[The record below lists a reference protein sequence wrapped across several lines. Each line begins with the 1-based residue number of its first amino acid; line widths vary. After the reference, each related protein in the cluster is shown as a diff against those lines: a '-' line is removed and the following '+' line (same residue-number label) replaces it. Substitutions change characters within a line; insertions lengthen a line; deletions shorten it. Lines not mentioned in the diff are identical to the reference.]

1 MFHTVRS
8 DPPAWRVQCCSSLPP
23 VPQIRS
29 VLTGCNPCS
38 SPPFARMSVRF
49 KYRSKHAVMRENTH
63 TPATLQNTSTKDG
76 EDSTMAK
83 TKTELYDELVDIE
96 TSLENHPLTSGK
108 IAEANIIIEQM
119 KEQGATPEEINEALI
134 QQGLPSLVEIGKST
148 LLQSFSL
155 WKLNHRKLKVE
166 AAIEKL
172 NRKEARRH

>member
-1 MFHTVRS
+1 
-8 DPPAWRVQCCSSLPP
+8 
-23 VPQIRS
+23 
-29 VLTGCNPCS
+29 
-38 SPPFARMSVRF
+38 
-49 KYRSKHAVMRENTH
+49 MRENAP
-63 TPATLQNTSTKDG
+63 TPATPQNTSTKDG

-108 IAEANIIIEQM
+108 IAEAGIIIEQM

-148 LLQSFSL
+148 LTQSFSL
-155 WKLNHRKLKVE
+155 WKLSHRKLKVE

-172 NRKEARRH
+172 NRKEARQR

>member
-1 MFHTVRS
+1 MN
-8 DPPAWRVQCCSSLPP
+8 
-23 VPQIRS
+23 I
-29 VLTGCNPCS
+29 
-38 SPPFARMSVRF
+38 RF
-49 KYRSKHAVMRENTH
+49 KYRSKQPVMRENAP
-63 TPATLQNTSTKDG
+63 TPATPQNTSTKDG

-155 WKLNHRKLKVE
+155 WKLNHRKFLASGNPNPGSKRGTPQWRSTPVKKP
-166 AAIEKL
+166 AAT
-172 NRKEARRH
+172 N

>member
-1 MFHTVRS
+1 MN
-8 DPPAWRVQCCSSLPP
+8 
-23 VPQIRS
+23 I
-29 VLTGCNPCS
+29 
-38 SPPFARMSVRF
+38 RF
-49 KYRSKHAVMRENTH
+49 KYRSKQAVMRENAP
-63 TPATLQNTSTKDG
+63 TPATPQNTSTKDG
-76 EDSTMAK
+76 STMAK

>member
-8 DPPAWRVQCCSSLPP
+8 ARYSRQVQYRFSPANTQRIHQ
-23 VPQIRS
+23 QK
-29 VLTGCNPCS
+29 PCAATRAAVS
-38 SPPFARMSVRF
+38 MNIRF
-49 KYRSKHAVMRENTH
+49 KYRSKQPVMRENAP
-63 TPATLQNTSTKDG
+63 TPATPQNTSTKDG

-108 IAEANIIIEQM
+108 IAEANILVEQM
-119 KEQGATPEEINEALI
+119 KEQGATQEEINEALI
-134 QQGLPSLVEIGKST
+134 RQGLPSLVEIGKST

-155 WKLNHRKLKVE
+155 WKLNHRKSKVE

-172 NRKEARRH
+172 NRKEARQR